1 MSELET
7 KNKRFILNIESYEP
21 GKVSVGFDVEDF
33 NVQDILGATAHSIAY
48 LVVEVEKE
56 INTPAKEILDSL
68 VAGVKE
74 EIESV
79 REGSNK

>member
-1 MSELET
+1 MNELET
-7 KNKRFILNIESYEP
+7 KNKKFVLNIESCEP

-33 NVQDILGATAHSIAY
+33 NVQDVLGAIAHSVAY
-48 LVVEVEKE
+48 VVVELEKE
-56 INTPAKEILDSL
+56 INAPAKEILNSL
-68 VAGVKE
+68 VAGVEE

>member
-1 MSELET
+1 MDELEA

-33 NVQDILGATAHSIAY
+33 NAQDILGATAHSIAY
-48 LVVEVEKE
+48 LVVELEKE
-56 INTPAKEILDSL
+56 INASAKEILDSL
-68 VAGVKE
+68 IAGVKE

>member
-1 MSELET
+1 MDELEA

-33 NVQDILGATAHSIAY
+33 NVQDILGAIAHSIAY
-48 LVVEVEKE
+48 LVVELEKE

>member
-1 MSELET
+1 MNELGT
-7 KNKRFILNIESYEP
+7 KNKKFVLNIESYEP

-33 NVQDILGATAHSIAY
+33 NVQDVLGAIAHSVAY
-48 LVVEVEKE
+48 VVVELEKE

-68 VAGVKE
+68 VAGVEE